1 MRAKN
6 IHLDAHRQEIT
17 RKIPGFP
24 VSCYCTTFRSDT
36 YDYIDW
42 HWHVE
47 FQLCLTVS
55 GSVLWHTEAEQTEVP
70 AGQGIFINSQRVHMV
85 RSVRK
90 EASFFCLDI
99 PPDFICPT
107 RDGGLYEHSV
117 LPVLQASA
125 LHRKLITP
133 QTEKG
138 REILRLLNEM
148 AAVFDEKTEG
158 YEFVLAGHVFQI
170 WKSLRELLA
179 EEIGSTQG
187 STDERFRDLLLYLQK
202 NYGSAMRLD
211 EMATHI
217 GLSRSECCR
226 YFKKHA
232 GQTISAYLLQYRIH
246 ESMYLLTET
255 DRTIAQIA
263 QDCGFSQQSY
273 YAKKFREQTGMTPGQ
288 YRERMKANLS

>member
-6 IHLDAHRQEIT
+6 IHLDARRQEIT

-24 VSCYCTTFRSDT
+24 VSCYYTAFRSDT

-85 RSVRK
+85 RPVGK

-107 RDGGLYEHSV
+107 REGGLYEHSV
-117 LPVLQASA
+117 LPVLQAAA
-125 LHRKLITP
+125 LHRKRITP
-133 QTEKG
+133 QTEAG
-138 REILRLLNEM
+138 REILRLLTKM
-148 AAVFDEKTEG
+148 AVVFDEKAEG
-158 YEFVLAGHVFQI
+158 YEFVLAGQVFQI
-170 WKSLRELLA
+170 WKPLRKLLA
-179 EEIGSTQG
+179 EEIGSPQ
-187 STDERFRDLLLYLQK
+187 SPTDERFRDLLLYLQK
-202 NYGSAMRLD
+202 NYGSEISLD
-211 EMATHI
+211 EMAAHI

-246 ESMYLLTET
+246 ESMYLLAET
-255 DRTIAQIA
+255 DKTIAQIA

-273 YAKKFREQTGMTPGQ
+273 YAKRFREQTGMAPRQ
-288 YRERMKANLS
+288 YRERIRAEEI

>member
-24 VSCYCTTFRSDT
+24 VSCYHTTFRSDT

-70 AGQGIFINSQRVHMV
+70 AGQGIFINSQRIHMV
-85 RSVRK
+85 RPVGK

-107 RDGGLYEHSV
+107 REGGLYEHSV

-125 LHRKLITP
+125 LDRKLITP
-133 QTEKG
+133 KTEEG
-138 REILRLLNEM
+138 REILRLLNKM
-148 AAVFDEKTEG
+148 AAVFEEKAEG
-158 YEFVLAGHVFQI
+158 YEFVLAGHVFLI
-170 WKSLRELLA
+170 WKHLWELLA
-179 EEIGSTQG
+179 EEIDSTQ
-187 STDERFRDLLLYLQK
+187 SLKDERFRDLLLYLQK
-202 NYGSAMRLD
+202 HYGSAMRLD
-211 EMATHI
+211 EMAAHI
-217 GLSRSECCR
+217 GFSRSECCR
-226 YFKKHA
+226 YFKKRA

-246 ESMYLLTET
+246 ESMYLLAET

-273 YAKKFREQTGMTPGQ
+273 YAKKFREQTGMTPRQ
-288 YRERMKANLS
+288 YRERIRADLA

>member
-24 VSCYCTTFRSDT
+24 VSCYHTTFRSDT

-85 RSVRK
+85 RPVRK
-90 EASFFCLDI
+90 EASFFYLDI

-138 REILRLLNEM
+138 REIHRLLNEM

-170 WKSLRELLA
+170 DVYKR
-179 EEIGSTQG
+179 
-187 STDERFRDLLLYLQK
+187 
-202 NYGSAMRLD
+202 
-211 EMATHI
+211 
-217 GLSRSECCR
+217 
-226 YFKKHA
+226 
-232 GQTISAYLLQYRIH
+232 
-246 ESMYLLTET
+246 
-255 DRTIAQIA
+255 
-263 QDCGFSQQSY
+263 QSPIPPCY
-273 YAKKFREQTGMTPGQ
+273 
-288 YRERMKANLS
+288 

>member
-1 MRAKN
+1 
-6 IHLDAHRQEIT
+6 
-17 RKIPGFP
+17 
-24 VSCYCTTFRSDT
+24 
-36 YDYIDW
+36 
-42 HWHVE
+42 
-47 FQLCLTVS
+47 
-55 GSVLWHTEAEQTEVP
+55 
-70 AGQGIFINSQRVHMV
+70 
-85 RSVRK
+85 
-90 EASFFCLDI
+90 
-99 PPDFICPT
+99 
-107 RDGGLYEHSV
+107 
-117 LPVLQASA
+117 
-125 LHRKLITP
+125 
-133 QTEKG
+133 
-138 REILRLLNEM
+138 M

-232 GQTISAYLLQYRIH
+232 GQTISAYLLQYRID